1 MKKVWMAK
9 EKEFRQLFPDCEV
22 EAIVHLGNLYNLEVQ
37 GNKALIEDNSI
48 VFKAGSHV
56 EAF

>member
-1 MKKVWMAK
+1 MVK